1 MQVKLCNHFFAQVIL
16 SRCSYSGHTS
26 SHNGITSEE
35 KHKITNTGPTSPS
48 NNSQYNSPDPCMS
61 LYPSHHSSYQPNHIS
76 INEERERIR
85 EDTRNLSDYIYCPP
99 TLHSDVSEQQTLEE
113 ESQRLI
119 DEERKKLTQKADE
132 ALENVDRHRMKR
144 RQTTTICSPPNQEQR
159 RPSEQEK
166 Y

>member
-1 MQVKLCNHFFAQVIL
+1 
-16 SRCSYSGHTS
+16 
-26 SHNGITSEE
+26 
-35 KHKITNTGPTSPS
+35 
-48 NNSQYNSPDPCMS
+48 MS
-61 LYPSHHSSYQPNHIS
+61 LYPSHHSSYQPNYIS
-76 INEERERIR
+76 INEERERNR

-132 ALENVDRHRMKR
+132 ALENVDRDRMKR